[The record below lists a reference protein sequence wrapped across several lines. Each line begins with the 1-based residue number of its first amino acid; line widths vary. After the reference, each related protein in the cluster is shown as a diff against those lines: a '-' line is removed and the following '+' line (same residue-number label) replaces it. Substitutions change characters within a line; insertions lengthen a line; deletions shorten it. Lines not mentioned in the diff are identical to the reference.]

1 MIGHVFRLEVLA
13 KVGSSLKKVE
23 VLLQH
28 EFDYVGVPGF
38 SGEGIGHTRTIH
50 LIWGFVKMNDTF
62 EQYIGTLGQE
72 ALKAL
77 LLKYVEWDKV
87 FDDIVAGKVKT
98 IQWKKP
104 ERL

>member
-1 MIGHVFRLEVLA
+1 
-13 KVGSSLKKVE
+13 
-23 VLLQH
+23 
-28 EFDYVGVPGF
+28 
-38 SGEGIGHTRTIH
+38 
-50 LIWGFVKMNDTF
+50 MNDTF
-62 EQYIGTLGQE
+62 EHYLDTLGQE

-98 IQWKKP
+98 MQWKKP